1 MQGLSPLYD
10 GKNSEGIRHIN
21 NDVMKE
27 YLGMVVICAD
37 LGILFALIIVLIIQ
51 IGHNNRIGNILIQKR
66 GKKYQIS
73 RFIRGKK

>member
-1 MQGLSPLYD
+1 MQGLSPFYY

-37 LGILFALIIVLIIQ
+37 LGILFALIIIFVIEKGYDTIIY
-51 IGHNNRIGNILIQKR
+51 NTLKPKR
-66 GKKYQIS
+66 GKKYQILS
-73 RFIRGKK
+73 FLRGKK